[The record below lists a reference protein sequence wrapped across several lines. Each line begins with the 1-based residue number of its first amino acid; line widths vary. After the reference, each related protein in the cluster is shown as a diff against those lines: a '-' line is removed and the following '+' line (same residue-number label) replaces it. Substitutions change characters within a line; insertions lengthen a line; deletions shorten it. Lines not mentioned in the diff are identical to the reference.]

1 MSIKR
6 FNPTLC
12 RGRVWGVINITR
24 AAQRGLTWA
33 LGSTIEVGARCSKT
47 SHQRIAQPDDSIIP
61 PREPRH
67 EHTSQHRFREMV
79 LHLLLRSLRDLP
91 V

>member
-12 RGRVWGVINITR
+12 RGRVWGVINVAR

-33 LGSTIEVGARCSKT
+33 LNLTALWPVSDALVPVGLSCLGWGC
-47 SHQRIAQPDDSIIP
+47 
-61 PREPRH
+61 
-67 EHTSQHRFREMV
+67 V
-79 LHLLLRSLRDLP
+79 LFQES
-91 V
+91 